1 MDRPWVTPAEVRA
14 YSDIKQVQE
23 RTDERLMV
31 DISRAEQY
39 ILTLTHNDFSGYETI
54 PDSVRTATLLLA
66 EAYGYNTVL
75 KTKNI
80 KSETLDD
87 YSYTAENTAISVE
100 ELDIAALLDPYVIH
114 KPRNGVTMRM
124 RKL

>member
-1 MDRPWVTPAEVRA
+1 MDRPWVTPQELRE
-14 YSDIKQVQE
+14 YSDLKQVQE
-23 RTDERLMV
+23 RTDARLTV

-39 ILTLTHNDFSGYETI
+39 ILTLTHNDFSEHTEV
-54 PDSVRTATLLLA
+54 PQEVKTATLLLA
-66 EAYGYNTVL
+66 EAYGYNAAL

-87 YSYTAENTAISVE
+87 YSYTAEYATISID
-100 ELDIAALLDPYVIH
+100 ELDIAALLDKYVVAA
-114 KPRNGVTMRM
+114 PRNGVSMRM

>member
-1 MDRPWVTPAEVRA
+1 MDRPWVTPQELRE

-23 RTDERLMV
+23 RTDARLAV

-39 ILTLTHNDFSGYETI
+39 ILTLTHNDFSSYKEV
-54 PDSVRTATLLLA
+54 PPEVKTATLLLA
-66 EAYGYNTVL
+66 EAYGYNTAL

-87 YSYTAENTAISVE
+87 YSYTAENTAIPID
-100 ELDIAALLDPYVIH
+100 ELDIAALLDKYVIAA
-114 KPRNGVTMRM
+114 PRNGVSMRM